1 MTMTDFFEVDEK
13 QKTVKIL
20 NLDDFSVEDLQNY
33 ISELKS
39 EILRV
44 KDEIKKKENLKLMLK
59 SFLNNYLLIFR
70 PLNLFWNLATCPS
83 DSLRPTLPPV
93 QAG

>member
-1 MTMTDFFEVDEK
+1 MTDFFEVDEK

-44 KDEIKKKENLKLMLK
+44 KDEIKKKENLKLDAEK
-59 SFLNNYLLIFR
+59 FFK
-70 PLNLFWNLATCPS
+70 
-83 DSLRPTLPPV
+83 
-93 QAG
+93 

>member
-33 ISELKS
+33 ISELQT

-44 KDEIKKKENLKLMLK
+44 QDEIKKKENSKLNAEK
-59 SFLNNYLLIFR
+59 FFK
-70 PLNLFWNLATCPS
+70 
-83 DSLRPTLPPV
+83 
-93 QAG
+93 

>member
-33 ISELKS
+33 ISELQT

-44 KDEIKKKENLKLMLK
+44 RDEIKKKENLKLSAEK
-59 SFLNNYLLIFR
+59 FFK
-70 PLNLFWNLATCPS
+70 
-83 DSLRPTLPPV
+83 
-93 QAG
+93 

>member
-1 MTMTDFFEVDEK
+1 MTDFFEVDEK

-33 ISELKS
+33 ISELQT

-44 KDEIKKKENLKLMLK
+44 QDEINKKKNLKLNAEK
-59 SFLNNYLLIFR
+59 FFK
-70 PLNLFWNLATCPS
+70 
-83 DSLRPTLPPV
+83 
-93 QAG
+93 

>member
-33 ISELKS
+33 ISELQT

-44 KDEIKKKENLKLMLK
+44 QDEIKKKENLKLIAEK
-59 SFLNNYLLIFR
+59 FFK
-70 PLNLFWNLATCPS
+70 
-83 DSLRPTLPPV
+83 
-93 QAG
+93 

>member
-1 MTMTDFFEVDEK
+1 MTMTDFFEVNEK

-33 ISELKS
+33 ISELQI

-44 KDEIKKKENLKLMLK
+44 QDEIKKKENLKLNAEK
-59 SFLNNYLLIFR
+59 FFK
-70 PLNLFWNLATCPS
+70 
-83 DSLRPTLPPV
+83 
-93 QAG
+93 

>member
-1 MTMTDFFEVDEK
+1 MTDFFEVDDK

-33 ISELKS
+33 ISELQT

-44 KDEIKKKENLKLMLK
+44 QDEIKKKKDLKFNAEK
-59 SFLNNYLLIFR
+59 FFK
-70 PLNLFWNLATCPS
+70 
-83 DSLRPTLPPV
+83 
-93 QAG
+93 

>member
-33 ISELKS
+33 ISELRT

-44 KDEIKKKENLKLMLK
+44 QDEIKKKEKLKLNAEK
-59 SFLNNYLLIFR
+59 FFK
-70 PLNLFWNLATCPS
+70 
-83 DSLRPTLPPV
+83 
-93 QAG
+93 

>member
-33 ISELKS
+33 ISELQT

-44 KDEIKKKENLKLMLK
+44 QDEIKMKENLKLNAEK
-59 SFLNNYLLIFR
+59 FFK
-70 PLNLFWNLATCPS
+70 
-83 DSLRPTLPPV
+83 
-93 QAG
+93 

>member
-20 NLDDFSVEDLQNY
+20 NLDDFSIEDLQNY
-33 ISELKS
+33 ISELQT

-44 KDEIKKKENLKLMLK
+44 QDEIKKKENLKLNAEK
-59 SFLNNYLLIFR
+59 FFR
-70 PLNLFWNLATCPS
+70 
-83 DSLRPTLPPV
+83 
-93 QAG
+93 

>member
-1 MTMTDFFEVDEK
+1 MTDFFEVDEK

-33 ISELKS
+33 ISELQT

-44 KDEIKKKENLKLMLK
+44 QDEIKKKENLKINAEK
-59 SFLNNYLLIFR
+59 FFK
-70 PLNLFWNLATCPS
+70 
-83 DSLRPTLPPV
+83 
-93 QAG
+93 

>member
-33 ISELKS
+33 ISELRT

-44 KDEIKKKENLKLMLK
+44 QDEIKKKENLKLNAEK
-59 SFLNNYLLIFR
+59 FFK
-70 PLNLFWNLATCPS
+70 
-83 DSLRPTLPPV
+83 
-93 QAG
+93 

>member
-33 ISELKS
+33 ISELQT

-44 KDEIKKKENLKLMLK
+44 QDEIKKKETLKLNAEK
-59 SFLNNYLLIFR
+59 FFK
-70 PLNLFWNLATCPS
+70 
-83 DSLRPTLPPV
+83 
-93 QAG
+93 

>member
-1 MTMTDFFEVDEK
+1 MTDFFEVDEK

-33 ISELKS
+33 ISELQT

-44 KDEIKKKENLKLMLK
+44 QGEIRNKKNLKLEAEK
-59 SFLNNYLLIFR
+59 FFK
-70 PLNLFWNLATCPS
+70 
-83 DSLRPTLPPV
+83 
-93 QAG
+93 

>member
-1 MTMTDFFEVDEK
+1 MSDFFEVDEK

-33 ISELKS
+33 ISELQT

-44 KDEIKKKENLKLMLK
+44 QDEIKKKENLKLNAEK
-59 SFLNNYLLIFR
+59 FFK
-70 PLNLFWNLATCPS
+70 
-83 DSLRPTLPPV
+83 
-93 QAG
+93 

>member
-1 MTMTDFFEVDEK
+1 MTMTDIFEVDEK

-33 ISELKS
+33 ISELQT

-44 KDEIKKKENLKLMLK
+44 QDEIKKKENLKLNAEK
-59 SFLNNYLLIFR
+59 FFK
-70 PLNLFWNLATCPS
+70 
-83 DSLRPTLPPV
+83 
-93 QAG
+93 

>member
-20 NLDDFSVEDLQNY
+20 NLDDFSVEDLQSY
-33 ISELKS
+33 ISELQT

-44 KDEIKKKENLKLMLK
+44 QDEIKKKEDLKLNAEK
-59 SFLNNYLLIFR
+59 FFK
-70 PLNLFWNLATCPS
+70 
-83 DSLRPTLPPV
+83 
-93 QAG
+93 